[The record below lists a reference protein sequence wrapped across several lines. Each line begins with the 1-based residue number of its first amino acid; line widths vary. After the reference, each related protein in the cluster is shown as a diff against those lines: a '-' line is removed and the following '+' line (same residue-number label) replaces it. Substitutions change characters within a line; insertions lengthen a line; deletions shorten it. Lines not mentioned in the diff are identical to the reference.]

1 MSHAH
6 STRVSPFGPF
16 SHPSSM
22 SCLEFSGS
30 CSRRVALS
38 RDTMRKVLGEAAS
51 GPGCSCPGSRD
62 RLLLPCMFQNLCQLQ
77 RAAEFN
83 SPGISGGPRPSEAL
97 PGPLNQSRPPAA
109 RACVFPA
116 AAAPRFIAVVCLSV
130 PFVKGNEGG

>member
-62 RLLLPCMFQNLCQLQ
+62 HLLC
-77 RAAEFN
+77 RACFRIVSAAKGCRIQFSRDFWRAPTER
-83 SPGISGGPRPSEAL
+83 GP
-97 PGPLNQSRPPAA
+97 PGPPKPEPAPAA

-116 AAAPRFIAVVCLSV
+116 AAASRFIAVMCLSV